1 MRLRKTRRWAEGRPV
16 LVAAMAAQCALMAD
30 DAYRLMMALR
40 HSPEFRAAFRI
51 QNAQEW
57 LTLYRRHRFMMRSVL
72 QDWWGS
78 FGIASLS
85 GSIADCVN
93 SFVETGKTPA
103 LSLSEERMAEDFVA
117 FARGMADAIWS
128 DLERL
133 LAERE
138 KLTDEDR
145 LEEWR
150 QLSSQEIVFYFRVWF
165 PCWLE
170 YGVSATHLL
179 RDARHGDM
187 QAIDH
192 IFRLDEVTLQD
203 PRIMLQFSEARQDR
217 TRGRFKRMYSAIG
230 NPPDRKLTPKNTKE
244 CVGAFISRYSE
255 NLGYRISGPDIRR
268 LYDAISQD
276 VRGPLIDMDF
286 KGEEP
291 ESFSRAV
298 RRHRPFWEPLF
309 RSGWPLPS
317 GSA

>member
-1 MRLRKTRRWAEGRPV
+1 
-16 LVAAMAAQCALMAD
+16 
-30 DAYRLMMALR
+30 
-40 HSPEFRAAFRI
+40 
-51 QNAQEW
+51 
-57 LTLYRRHRFMMRSVL
+57 MMRSVL

-203 PRIMLQFSEARQDR
+203 PPNHAPVLRSQAGPNQGQVQTHVLCYRQSARPQTDSEEHQ
-217 TRGRFKRMYSAIG
+217 RM
-230 NPPDRKLTPKNTKE
+230 RW
-244 CVGAFISRYSE
+244 CVHLSI
-255 NLGYRISGPDIRR
+255 L
-268 LYDAISQD
+268 
-276 VRGPLIDMDF
+276 
-286 KGEEP
+286 
-291 ESFSRAV
+291 
-298 RRHRPFWEPLF
+298 
-309 RSGWPLPS
+309 
-317 GSA
+317 